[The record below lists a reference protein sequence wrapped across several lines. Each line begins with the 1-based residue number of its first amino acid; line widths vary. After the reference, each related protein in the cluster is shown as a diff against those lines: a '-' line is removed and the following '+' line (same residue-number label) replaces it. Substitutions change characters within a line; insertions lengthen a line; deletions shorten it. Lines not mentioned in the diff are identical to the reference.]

1 MGLQHLMRIQIMS
14 KNKDDDLE
22 NIVLT
27 DLDTGVTLNIPSSK
41 VVTHDS
47 YSHMSD
53 FDMSDNSSITIDTSS
68 LTSDYIYNHSD
79 YISTLT
85 NTGVFSE
92 DDFSAIYERPSDKV
106 IRKRYTGHKKVQDI
120 SEVGIHTL
128 EKMSKRGK

>member
-53 FDMSDNSSITIDTSS
+53 FDMSDFDMSDNSSITIDTSS
-68 LTSDYIYNHSD
+68 LTSDYI
-79 YISTLT
+79 STLT

-92 DDFSAIYERPSDKV
+92 DEFSAIYERPSDKV

>member
-1 MGLQHLMRIQIMS
+1 MS
-14 KNKDDDLE
+14 KNKDEDLE
-22 NIVLT
+22 DIVLT
-27 DLDTGVTLNIPSSK
+27 DLDTGVTLNIPSSN

-47 YSHMSD
+47 YSHMNNDISG
-53 FDMSDNSSITIDTSS
+53 ITIDTSS
-68 LTSDYIYNHSD
+68 LTSD

-92 DDFSAIYERPSDKV
+92 DEFSAIYERPSDKV

>member
-53 FDMSDNSSITIDTSS
+53 FDMSDFDMSNNSSITIDTSS
-68 LTSDYIYNHSD
+68 LTSDYI
-79 YISTLT
+79 STLT

-92 DDFSAIYERPSDKV
+92 DEFSAIYERPSDKV

>member
-27 DLDTGVTLNIPSSK
+27 DLDTAVTLNIPSSK

-53 FDMSDNSSITIDTSS
+53 FDMSDFDMSDNSSITIDTSS
-68 LTSDYIYNHSD
+68 LTSDYI
-79 YISTLT
+79 STLT

-92 DDFSAIYERPSDKV
+92 DEFSAIYERPSDKV

>member
-1 MGLQHLMRIQIMS
+1 MS
-14 KNKDDDLE
+14 KNKDEDLE
-22 NIVLT
+22 DIVLT

-47 YSHMSD
+47 YSHMNNDISG
-53 FDMSDNSSITIDTSS
+53 ITIDTGS
-68 LTSDYIYNHSD
+68 LTSD

-92 DDFSAIYERPSDKV
+92 DEFSAIYERPSDKV

>member
-1 MGLQHLMRIQIMS
+1 MS

-27 DLDTGVTLNIPSSK
+27 DLDTAVTLNIPSSK

-53 FDMSDNSSITIDTSS
+53 FDMSDFDMSDNSSITIDTSS
-68 LTSDYIYNHSD
+68 LTSDYI
-79 YISTLT
+79 STLT

-92 DDFSAIYERPSDKV
+92 DEFSAIYERPSDKV

>member
-53 FDMSDNSSITIDTSS
+53 FDMGDNSSITIDTSS
-68 LTSDYIYNHSD
+68 LTSDYI
-79 YISTLT
+79 STLT

-92 DDFSAIYERPSDKV
+92 DEFSAIYERPSDKV

>member
-14 KNKDDDLE
+14 KNKDEDLQD
-22 NIVLT
+22 IVLT

-47 YSHMSD
+47 YSHMNNDISG
-53 FDMSDNSSITIDTSS
+53 ITIDTSS
-68 LTSDYIYNHSD
+68 LTSD

-92 DDFSAIYERPSDKV
+92 DEFSAIYERPSDKV

>member
-1 MGLQHLMRIQIMS
+1 MGLQHLMRIPIMS
-14 KNKDDDLE
+14 KNKDEDLE
-22 NIVLT
+22 DIVLT

-47 YSHMSD
+47 YSHMNNGISG
-53 FDMSDNSSITIDTSS
+53 ITIDTSS
-68 LTSDYIYNHSD
+68 LTSD

-92 DDFSAIYERPSDKV
+92 DEFSAIYERPSDKV

>member
-1 MGLQHLMRIQIMS
+1 MGLQHLMRIPIMS
-14 KNKDDDLE
+14 KNKDEDLE
-22 NIVLT
+22 DIVLT

-47 YSHMSD
+47 YSHMNNDISG
-53 FDMSDNSSITIDTSS
+53 ITIDTSS
-68 LTSDYIYNHSD
+68 LTSD

-92 DDFSAIYERPSDKV
+92 DEFSAIYERPSDKV

>member
-1 MGLQHLMRIQIMS
+1 MS
-14 KNKDDDLE
+14 KNKDEDLE
-22 NIVLT
+22 DIVLT

-41 VVTHDS
+41 VVTHDN
-47 YSHMSD
+47 YSHMNNDISG
-53 FDMSDNSSITIDTSS
+53 ITIDTSS
-68 LTSDYIYNHSD
+68 LTSD

-92 DDFSAIYERPSDKV
+92 DEFSAIYERPSDKV

>member
-14 KNKDDDLE
+14 KNKDEDLE
-22 NIVLT
+22 DIVLT
-27 DLDTGVTLNIPSSK
+27 DLDTGVTLNIPSSN

-47 YSHMSD
+47 YSHMNNDISG
-53 FDMSDNSSITIDTSS
+53 ITIDTSS
-68 LTSDYIYNHSD
+68 LTSD

-92 DDFSAIYERPSDKV
+92 DEFSAIYERPSDKV

>member
-1 MGLQHLMRIQIMS
+1 MLSVILKTTLCQTPVVKTASAVNCL
-14 KNKDDDLE
+14 LE
-22 NIVLT
+22 PAPAPPALPTHNE
-27 DLDTGVTLNIPSSK
+27 IPSSK

-68 LTSDYIYNHSD
+68 LTSDYI
-79 YISTLT
+79 STLT

-92 DDFSAIYERPSDKV
+92 DEFSAIYERPSDKV

>member
-47 YSHMSD
+47 Y
-53 FDMSDNSSITIDTSS
+53 
-68 LTSDYIYNHSD
+68 
-79 YISTLT
+79 
-85 NTGVFSE
+85 
-92 DDFSAIYERPSDKV
+92 KV

>member
-14 KNKDDDLE
+14 KNKDEDLE
-22 NIVLT
+22 DIVLT

-47 YSHMSD
+47 YSHMNNDISG
-53 FDMSDNSSITIDTSS
+53 ITIDTSS
-68 LTSDYIYNHSD
+68 LTSD

-92 DDFSAIYERPSDKV
+92 DEFSAIYERPSDKV